1 MKSCK
6 FHPEAEI
13 RIAEIWRFTYQQW
26 GEEQADKYTL
36 NINDSVQRLCAGELI
51 GRNYNH
57 LKKYSIKFISCQRH
71 FIFYTEGPD
80 NIFILTVLHDV
91 MDLPIRLKDILEE

>member
-1 MKSCK
+1 VKTCK

-13 RIAEIWRFTYQQW
+13 RIAEIWRFTFQQW

-36 NINDSVQRLCAGELI
+36 KIDDSVQRLCAGEII

-57 LKKYSIKFISCQRH
+57 IKKHDIKFISCQRH
-71 FIFYTEGPD
+71 YIFYTED
-80 NIFILTVLHDV
+80 RFNIFILTVLHDV
-91 MDLPIRLKDILEE
+91 MDLPIRLKDILE

>member
-26 GEEQADKYTL
+26 GEEQADKYLL
-36 NINDSVQRLCAGELI
+36 NIDTEIKRLCAGELI

-57 LKKYSIKFISCQRH
+57 LEKHDIKFISCQRH
-71 FIFYTEGPD
+71 YIFYTEDED

-91 MDLPIRLKDILEE
+91 MDLPIRLKDLLE